1 MYIKKTNFAI
11 YLGVAALVGF
21 AASALFITN
30 GSQEGLLSGDISKVN
45 RYSNVK
51 EDPEVSVIEER
62 LQNDQEFQDNTRM
75 AMDLLRNRVSTLADL
90 TDLTL
95 KVCSSVPE
103 LDEALRGVVSLNAKA
118 YNTNVSI
125 ARATES
131 LGRLISGHPAPDYEQ
146 MSNSAFVGF
155 QKIENQLAVGKV
167 FVEAATEYLEDKNS
181 DEYRQIAE
189 LVSVW
194 SVYCAQDAS
203 LNKSESDMA
212 YWGEKFEDM
221 GSSTSIL
228 GATFGEVTDIVLNNV
243 AGGETGG
250 ILKNGSL
257 GETPALLKDMMNGAN
272 NLILQ
277 NGSILENGSAGE
289 SFAGAL
295 MSGFPGNM
303 EAVILQAFPG
313 MGEAGVI
320 LRDSGGQE
328 SAYSQQERKY

>member
-212 YWGEKFEDM
+212 YWDEKFEDM
-221 GSSTSIL
+221 GSNTSIL
-228 GATFGEVTDIVLNNV
+228 GAVYGEMTDIVLNNV
-243 AGGETGG
+243 AGGGTVDG
-250 ILKNGSL
+250 ILNNGQL
-257 GETPALLKDMMNGAN
+257 GESMDLLKDMMNGAD

-313 MGEAGVI
+313 MGDFQKGLNNSNQEDAHTQ
-320 LRDSGGQE
+320 RDP
-328 SAYSQQERKY
+328 R